1 MDRRKFLPSNFSL
14 LLPLIAE
21 QLLNTLLAP
30 MSRLKVACLPCL
42 NFYPCC
48 NSILEL
54 QIAQKQTPFRKAQ
67 ITKNQK
73 FWNKAMSKIR
83 ISLGYFFGDIVKYFK
98 FYDFHKSLKI
108 QLIVVER
115 MYIVCVLLQNACSH
129 FYGSIASDYFGL
141 EPQNVES
148 YFNRPIININISS

>member
-1 MDRRKFLPSNFSL
+1 
-14 LLPLIAE
+14 
-21 QLLNTLLAP
+21 
-30 MSRLKVACLPCL
+30 
-42 NFYPCC
+42 
-48 NSILEL
+48 
-54 QIAQKQTPFRKAQ
+54 
-67 ITKNQK
+67 
-73 FWNKAMSKIR
+73 MSKIR

-115 MYIVCVLLQNACSH
+115 MYIVCVLLQNACSR